1 VKTPPP
7 RVPAFIGFGAN
18 LGDPF
23 ATLSRVLEALA
34 ALPETRI
41 TNRSS
46 YYRSAPVGVDNP
58 QPDFINAVI
67 ALETGLSAQALL
79 DALLSIESDY
89 GRRRTAPLAPRPID
103 LDLLL
108 YGESVMQSSTL
119 TLPHPRLHQRAF
131 VLLPLAE
138 IAPALSIPGH
148 GPVPSLL
155 EKVNDQRIVRVPDID
170 PKNHASNTERTEYN
184 AAP

>member
-1 VKTPPP
+1 MKTAPP
-7 RVPAFIGFGAN
+7 RVRAFIGFGAN

-23 ATLSRVLEALA
+23 TTLFHTLKALV

-41 TNRSS
+41 AARSS
-46 YYRSAPVGVDNP
+46 YYRSAPLGVGGP
-58 QPDFINAVI
+58 QPDYINAVI
-67 ALETGLSAQALL
+67 ALDTGLSAPALL
-79 DALLSIESDY
+79 DALLSIESDH
-89 GRRRTAPLAPRPID
+89 GRRRTAALAARPID

-108 YGESVMQSSTL
+108 HGETVMQSPTL

-148 GPVPSLL
+148 GPVSSLL
-155 EKVNDQRIVRVPDID
+155 EKVKDQRIVRVI
-170 PKNHASNTERTEYN
+170 NI
-184 AAP
+184 

>member
-1 VKTPPP
+1 MPS
-7 RVPAFIGFGAN
+7 RVCAFISFGAN

-23 ATLSRVLEALA
+23 TTLSHALEALA

-41 TNRSS
+41 TACSS
-46 YYRSAPVGVDNP
+46 YYRSAPQGVSSP

-67 ALETGLSAQALL
+67 ALDTGLSAPALL
-79 DALLSIESDY
+79 DALLSIEFDC
-89 GRRRTAPLAPRPID
+89 GRRRTAALAARPID

-108 YGESVMQSSTL
+108 HGEAVMQSPTL

-138 IAPALSIPGH
+138 IAPTLSIPGH
-148 GPVPSLL
+148 GPVSSLL
-155 EKVNDQRIVRVPDID
+155 EKVKDQRIVRVLDIG
-170 PKNHASNTERTEYN
+170 PKNHASTTDHSENDL
-184 AAP
+184 